1 MQETSGLDKTMKHPH
16 CRFRSPTSSPA
27 ALACVIAAGLLL
39 PAAAG
44 AQQWAEP
51 VRTEQWSTSP
61 GQPPSA
67 PAVPGQGRPS
77 AGGGASA
84 ATSGPVPG
92 VACARGA
99 RIEVLQAGTWYPAT
113 ILDGPD
119 RMGTC
124 LVSYDGYGSNWDE
137 WVNAARMRPSARSA
151 ATTTTPEGGQ
161 PAKTPDSAGG
171 AAGKLPAGTYSCYT
185 FDAGQLN
192 YTHTDIVVQEDGRYR
207 VGGRKGRYT
216 LAANGA
222 LAFTGPLDNA
232 TGTLASKGGR
242 PQIELVFN
250 RDARSSMACPRAR

>member
-1 MQETSGLDKTMKHPH
+1 M
-16 CRFRSPTSSPA
+16 
-27 ALACVIAAGLLL
+27 IAAGLLL
-39 PAAAG
+39 SAAAG
-44 AQQWAEP
+44 AQQWAAP

-61 GQPPSA
+61 GQPSAA
-67 PAVPGQGRPS
+67 PAMPGQGQDQPS

-84 ATSGPVPG
+84 TTSEPVPG
-92 VACARGA
+92 VACARGS
-99 RIEVLQAGTWYPAT
+99 RIELLQAGTWYPAT
-113 ILDGPD
+113 VLDGPD

-124 LVSYDGYGSNWDE
+124 LVSHDGYGSNWDE

-151 ATTTTPEGGQ
+151 AAAPRPENGP
-161 PAKTPDSAGG
+161 PAQAPGT
-171 AAGKLPAGTYSCYT
+171 AAGKLPAGSYACYT

-250 RDARSSMACPRAR
+250 GDARSSRACARAR